1 MENIEQQLT
10 TMYDTFQKIC
20 SYIREKEKA
29 LTLLN
34 DEIDVKRNEIESYN
48 KVSMVR
54 KMSKQLEESKRKIKR
69 LEKQNDKLKNKNKKL
84 TEKNNKSK
92 IQEKE
97 QETETISINISDDV
111 SIKDIVS
118 EHTEVHSLNVQIGN
132 NKNYTIDPCDE
143 DLSIFSEPE
152 PEPEHEPEPEPEPI
166 LKNIPESEPE
176 PEPEPEP
183 EHEPILKNI
192 PESEPEQPIQSKY
205 REVEIKMGKKMR
217 TYFVDSD
224 NLVYKRKGTNMK
236 LLGKLSEDETKIL
249 KC

>member
-152 PEPEHEPEPEPEPI
+152 PEPEHEP
-166 LKNIPESEPE
+166 
-176 PEPEPEP
+176 
-183 EHEPILKNI
+183 ILKNI